1 MRSFIIGFISAV
13 VLCAFAII
21 YAYST
26 DAGGLRE
33 AAILGDRAVA
43 AQRELAL
50 EYRRL
55 EEEYRIIRDRDIE
68 NVKRLEQ
75 LEGQLSE
82 INSST
87 RIIGEQI
94 AQSGSL
100 TAASRKLLAELDE
113 ILRRATFEVQGR
125 KETAEMD
132 SWILERSP
140 GISYTGASIADI
152 LFLTGDKR

>member
-1 MRSFIIGFISAV
+1 MRSFITGFISAV

-33 AAILGDRAVA
+33 AAVLGERAVT

-55 EEEYRIIRDRDIE
+55 EEEYRIIRDRDIK

-75 LEGQLSE
+75 LEGQLSA

-100 TAASRKLLAELDE
+100 TASSRRLIAELDQ
-113 ILRRATFEVQGR
+113 ILRRATFEVQDR
-125 KETAEMD
+125 KETSEVD
-132 SWILERSP
+132 FGILERSSS
-140 GISYTGASIADI
+140 ISYNSTSVEDI